1 MRQIDEIELSTFAE
15 KQAELRSKETRLQTK
30 LEGCGRQ
37 QSERADLAVKVFELS
52 QSLTSK
58 WLAADIAEKRLLLEI
73 ICLNWTLD
81 GVTLVPQIRKP
92 FDILVEGLL
101 VSSSRGDRRFTFPND
116 SSNLRL
122 FWSAIA
128 QTVELQA
135 DAFERC
141 D

>member
-101 VSSSRGDRRFTFPND
+101 VSSSRDDR
-116 SSNLRL
+116 
-122 FWSAIA
+122 I
-128 QTVELQA
+128 
-135 DAFERC
+135 
-141 D
+141 